1 MGTGVR
7 WSGASLS
14 RSDTGFADLAPIGE
28 PLHTRTVLRVWALAM
43 VLVGVTPALAKP
55 RAPTS
60 HPVVDHDDFWR
71 EVIEPHGDEV
81 RELLQKA
88 RQAIKTAD
96 DALQSDAEWAV
107 DQRMRYYQDAY
118 GLMRYARKL
127 SPENAEVLTTLGRAA
142 DEVGKTRVAID
153 ALETASRL
161 LGPDKVTP
169 DIAGRLGAIYLRM
182 GERDT
187 AIRHLRLAQAGNITR
202 TETAQALVHLAN
214 ALAARGEVPAAIDV
228 LVNAMPSAANGYY
241 SYELTLVTFTLGM
254 IYDRDEQRAAAFEVL
269 DRMKTALSTQ
279 FGQQVQTSLAML
291 RYAPAE
297 DQHYYLGLLYEIQGQ
312 YVEARAEFATYA
324 ASGDTPWR
332 GRALEHV
339 HAIDAE
345 RREAK
350 PVAKPAAVV
359 TPPVMIRHPQRH
371 P

>member
-1 MGTGVR
+1 MLLV
-7 WSGASLS
+7 GAS
-14 RSDTGFADLAPIGE
+14 
-28 PLHTRTVLRVWALAM
+28 
-43 VLVGVTPALAKP
+43 PAIAKP
-55 RAPTS
+55 RAPVTRT
-60 HPVVDHDDFWR
+60 VVDTDFWKD
-71 EVIEPHGDEV
+71 VIEPHGEEV
-81 RELLQKA
+81 KLLVQKA

-118 GLMRYARKL
+118 GLMRHARTL
-127 SPENAEVLTTLGRAA
+127 SPENTEVLATLGRAA
-142 DEVGKTRVAID
+142 DEIGKTRVAID
-153 ALETASRL
+153 ALEAAARL

-169 DIAGRLGAIYLRM
+169 DVAGRLGAIYLRI
-182 GERDT
+182 GDRDA
-187 AIRHLRLAQAGNITR
+187 AIRYLRLAQTGSIAR
-202 TETAQALVHLAN
+202 SETAFALVHLAN

-228 LVNAMPSAANGYY
+228 LINAMPPTSSGYY
-241 SYELTLVTFTLGM
+241 SYELTLLTFALGV

-279 FGQQVQTSLAML
+279 FGQQVQTALATV
-291 RYAPAE
+291 RFAPAE

-339 HAIDAE
+339 HAIDQE
-345 RREAK
+345 RRA
-350 PVAKPAAVV
+350 AKPAKAAS
-359 TPPVMIRHPQRH
+359 PPPPRPVIIRHPRGI

>member
-1 MGTGVR
+1 MVVAGV
-7 WSGASLS
+7 S
-14 RSDTGFADLAPIGE
+14 
-28 PLHTRTVLRVWALAM
+28 
-43 VLVGVTPALAKP
+43 PAFAKP
-55 RAPTS
+55 RAPVTKTT
-60 HPVVDHDDFWR
+60 VVEADFWR
-71 EVIEPHGDEV
+71 DVVEPHGEEV
-81 RELLQKA
+81 KQLLQKA

-107 DQRMRYYQDAY
+107 DQRMRYYEDAY
-118 GLMRYARKL
+118 GLMRHARKL
-127 SPENAEVLTTLGRAA
+127 SPENTEVLATLGRAA
-142 DEVGKTRVAID
+142 DEVGKTRVAIE
-153 ALETASRL
+153 ALEAAAKL

-169 DIAGRLGAIYLRM
+169 EIAGRLGAIYLRM
-182 GERDT
+182 GDRDT
-187 AIRHLRLAQAGNITR
+187 AIRHLRLAQTSTITR
-202 TETAQALVHLAN
+202 ADTAQALVHLAN
-214 ALAARGEVPAAIDV
+214 ALAARGDVPAAIDV
-228 LVNAMPSAANGYY
+228 LVNAMPPASNGYY

-279 FGQQVQTSLAML
+279 FGQQVQTSLATL

-339 HAIDAE
+339 HAIDE
-345 RREAK
+345 QRRT
-350 PVAKPAAVV
+350 AKPAKAA
-359 TPPVMIRHPQRH
+359 TPTATPIIIRHPRRH

>member
-1 MGTGVR
+1 M
-7 WSGASLS
+7 
-14 RSDTGFADLAPIGE
+14 
-28 PLHTRTVLRVWALAM
+28 LRAWIVAL
-43 VLVGVTPALAKP
+43 VLVGASPALAKP
-55 RAPTS
+55 RAPVTRQ
-60 HPVVDHDDFWR
+60 VVETDFWR
-71 EVIEPHGDEV
+71 DVIEPHGDEV
-81 RELLQKA
+81 NQLLQKA

-96 DALQSDAEWAV
+96 DALESDAEWAV

-127 SPENAEVLTTLGRAA
+127 SPENTEVLATLGRAA
-142 DEVGKTRVAID
+142 DEVGKTRVAIE
-153 ALETASRL
+153 ALETATRL
-161 LGPDKVTP
+161 MGPDKVTP
-169 DIAGRLGAIYLRM
+169 DVVGRLGAIYLRL

-187 AIRHLRLAQAGNITR
+187 AIRYLRLAQSGNITR
-202 TETAQALVHLAN
+202 TETAVALVHLAN

-228 LVNAMPSAANGYY
+228 LVNAMPAASNGYY

-279 FGQQVQTSLAML
+279 FGQQAQTALTKL

-339 HAIDAE
+339 HAIDEE
-345 RREAK
+345 RRD
-350 PVAKPAAVV
+350 AKPAKSAAATAPV
-359 TPPVMIRHPQRH
+359 PPTTIYRHPRRPH

>member
-1 MGTGVR
+1 M
-7 WSGASLS
+7 
-14 RSDTGFADLAPIGE
+14 AD
-28 PLHTRTVLRVWALAM
+28 V
-43 VLVGVTPALAKP
+43 
-55 RAPTS
+55 
-60 HPVVDHDDFWR
+60 DFWR

-81 RELLQKA
+81 RELVQKA

-107 DQRMRYYQDAY
+107 DQRMRYYHDAY

-127 SPENAEVLTTLGRAA
+127 SPENTDVLATLGRAA

-153 ALETASRL
+153 ALETAVRL
-161 LGPDKVTP
+161 LGPDKVTA
-169 DIAGRLGAIYLRM
+169 DIAGRLGQIYLRM
-182 GERDT
+182 GDRDA
-187 AIRHLRLAQAGNITR
+187 AIRYLRLAQTGNIAR
-202 TETAQALVHLAN
+202 AEIAQALVHLAN
-214 ALAARGEVPAAIDV
+214 ALAARGDVPGAIDV
-228 LVNAMPSAANGYY
+228 LVNAMPSGTHGYY
-241 SYELTLVTFTLGM
+241 SSELTLVTFTLGM

-279 FGQQVQTSLAML
+279 FGQQVQTALATL

-332 GRALEHV
+332 GRALQHV
-339 HAIDAE
+339 HAMDAQ
-345 RREAK
+345 RRA
-350 PVAKPAAVV
+350 AKPAKAAAQTKPAVI
-359 TPPVMIRHPQRH
+359 IRHPRRQ

>member
-1 MGTGVR
+1 
-7 WSGASLS
+7 
-14 RSDTGFADLAPIGE
+14 
-28 PLHTRTVLRVWALAM
+28 M
-43 VLVGVTPALAKP
+43 VLAAAAPADARP
-55 RAPTS
+55 RAPTTRT
-60 HPVVDHDDFWR
+60 VTDTDFWR
-71 EVIEPHGDEV
+71 EVIEPHGEEV
-81 RELLQKA
+81 RPLVQKA
-88 RQAIKTAD
+88 RQAMKTAD

-107 DQRMRYYQDAY
+107 DQRMRYFEDAY

-127 SPENAEVLTTLGRAA
+127 SPENTDVLALLGRAA
-142 DEVGKTRVAID
+142 DELGKTRVAID
-153 ALETASRL
+153 ALESAARL
-161 LGPDKVTP
+161 LGPDKIGP
-169 DIAGRLGAIYLRM
+169 DVAGRLGAIYLRM
-182 GERDT
+182 GDRDA
-187 AIRHLRLAQAGNITR
+187 AIRYLRLTQAGNISR
-202 TETAQALVHLAN
+202 AETAQALVHLAN

-228 LVNAMPSAANGYY
+228 LLNAMPSTATGYY
-241 SYELTLVTFTLGM
+241 SYELTLLTFTLGM

-279 FGQQVQTSLAML
+279 FGQQVQTSLAQL

-332 GRALEHV
+332 NRALQHV

-350 PVAKPAAVV
+350 PVKPAAAP
-359 TPPVMIRHPQRH
+359 TPLIIRHPRRH

>member
-1 MGTGVR
+1 MRAAT
-7 WSGASLS
+7 
-14 RSDTGFADLAPIGE
+14 
-28 PLHTRTVLRVWALAM
+28 LAM
-43 VLVGVTPALAKP
+43 VLAGVSPALAKP
-55 RAPTS
+55 RPPTRA
-60 HPVVDHDDFWR
+60 VTTVNTDFWR

-81 RELLQKA
+81 TTLVQKA
-88 RQAIKTAD
+88 RAAIKTAD

-118 GLMRYARKL
+118 GLMRHARKL
-127 SPENAEVLTTLGRAA
+127 SPENTDVLATLGRAA

-153 ALETASRL
+153 ALETAVRL
-161 LGPDKVTP
+161 LGPDKSGDV
-169 DIAGRLGAIYLRM
+169 AGRLGAIYLRM

-187 AIRHLRLAQAGNITR
+187 AIRYLRLAQNGSITR
-202 TETAQALVHLAN
+202 TETAHALVHLAN

-241 SYELTLVTFTLGM
+241 SYELTITAFTLGM

-345 RREAK
+345 RREVK
-350 PVAKPAAVV
+350 PVVKPAAAV
-359 TPPVMIRHPQRH
+359 PPPTIIRHRRH

>member
-1 MGTGVR
+1 M
-7 WSGASLS
+7 
-14 RSDTGFADLAPIGE
+14 
-28 PLHTRTVLRVWALAM
+28 LRVCGLAIAL
-43 VLVGVTPALAKP
+43 VVGALPAVAKP
-55 RAPTS
+55 APPPRR
-60 HPVVDHDDFWR
+60 PVAPETEFWR
-71 EVIEPHGDEV
+71 EVIEPHGEQV
-81 RELLQKA
+81 KELVTKA
-88 RQAIKTAD
+88 RQAMKQAD

-107 DQRMRYYQDAY
+107 DQRMRYFEDAY

-127 SPENAEVLTTLGRAA
+127 SPENTDVLSTLGRAA

-153 ALETASRL
+153 ALETATRI
-161 LGPDKVTP
+161 LGPEKVTP
-169 DIAGRLGAIYLRM
+169 EIVGRLGAIYLRM

-187 AIRHLRLAQAGNITR
+187 AIRYLRLVQGGNINRPEAAQAV
-202 TETAQALVHLAN
+202 VHLAN

-228 LVNAMPSAANGYY
+228 LSNAMPPASNGYY
-241 SYELTLVTFTLGM
+241 SYELTLVMFTLGM

-269 DRMKTALSTQ
+269 DRMKTSLSTQ
-279 FGQQVQTSLAML
+279 FGQQVQTSLATM

-332 GRALEHV
+332 SRALGHV
-339 HAIDAE
+339 HAIDEE

-350 PVAKPAAVV
+350 PAKAATAPAPA
-359 TPPVMIRHPQRH
+359 PVIIRHPRRH

>member
-1 MGTGVR
+1 
-7 WSGASLS
+7 
-14 RSDTGFADLAPIGE
+14 
-28 PLHTRTVLRVWALAM
+28 M
-43 VLVGVTPALAKP
+43 VLVAGISAADAKP
-55 RAPTS
+55 RAPVSRTV
-60 HPVVDHDDFWR
+60 PETDFWR

-81 RELLQKA
+81 RELVQKA
-88 RQAIKTAD
+88 KQAIKTAD
-96 DALQSDAEWAV
+96 DALESDAEWAV

-127 SPENAEVLTTLGRAA
+127 SPENTDVLTTLGRAA

-153 ALETASRL
+153 ALETAARV

-169 DIAGRLGAIYLRM
+169 EVVGRLGAIYLRM
-182 GERDT
+182 GDRDA
-187 AIRHLRLAQAGNITR
+187 AIRYLRLAQAGGISR
-202 TETAQALVHLAN
+202 IETAQSLVHLAN

-279 FGQQVQTSLAML
+279 FGQQVQTSLAKL

-312 YVEARAEFATYA
+312 YVEARAQFATYA

-345 RREAK
+345 RRQAKTAK
-350 PVAKPAAVV
+350 PTAAA
-359 TPPVMIRHPQRH
+359 TPPPVIIRHPRRH